1 MQGESKRRGTAANA
15 CLLVRDGAQTV
26 SSRIDMTCTNAP
38 ESACADVKGLHLQ
51 DAGQLIAAL
60 RAHVEAAFGV
70 LGSSNTVGVRVK
82 SVGDWWEADPESK
95 LFKMAERALTREWGR
110 QPLFVREGGT
120 MPVHPLPSSQ
130 HSIPIPL
137 ADGEAKLIEVMH
149 CPVLQKRQCGRL
161 VASLLI
167 LCSKRSES
175 CLLCMGGQTFK

>member
-1 MQGESKRRGTAANA
+1 M
-15 CLLVRDGAQTV
+15 
-26 SSRIDMTCTNAP
+26 
-38 ESACADVKGLHLQ
+38 Q

-120 MPVHPLPSSQ
+120 MPVHPPFPLPSILSL
-130 HSIPIPL
+130 SPW
-137 ADGEAKLIEVMH
+137 
-149 CPVLQKRQCGRL
+149 L
-161 VASLLI
+161 VGKQTYRAVIDLLI
-167 LCSKRSES
+167 S
-175 CLLCMGGQTFK
+175 CNIPKWLGSQLPAQ